1 MDTLRDGP
9 VADLLHDTEK
19 LIVKQKF
26 EAVEAMAHAAANAL
40 NLDALGNL
48 GEVANKY
55 DVYTDNGGDKF
66 RVVEQSDYCGLTGR
80 CCCNPNHKLKLH
92 VYAPEVSPKDEVMV
106 FDRPCKCGQCC
117 ACCGCCQQE
126 MIVNNGTGRDQVGY
140 IKQPFLGGGFSPK
153 LQVMERDGDDPYC
166 TIESD
171 ATCCIAG
178 MCCDHTFR
186 IKDHEGNEIGK
197 IVKQKPSSFQEVAT
211 ELASDSDVFAIE
223 FNKDLDVNKKATLFG
238 ALYLIDYMFFENEGE
253 ANVDV
258 VNQKVSYKL
267 CDLYCCG
274 CTCPCKI
281 SCGGK
286 DSGDSN

>member
-1 MDTLRDGP
+1 M
-9 VADLLHDTEK
+9 
-19 LIVKQKF
+19 
-26 EAVEAMAHAAANAL
+26 
-40 NLDALGNL
+40 
-48 GEVANKY
+48 
-55 DVYTDNGGDKF
+55 
-66 RVVEQSDYCGLTGR
+66 
-80 CCCNPNHKLKLH
+80 
-92 VYAPEVSPKDEVMV
+92 
-106 FDRPCKCGQCC
+106 
-117 ACCGCCQQE
+117 E
-126 MIVNNGTGRDQVGY
+126 MIRIVQVSRFSVHVCILLLSHGCILSGTNISIRAAHIYSV
-140 IKQPFLGGGFSPK
+140 
-153 LQVMERDGDDPYC
+153 
-166 TIESD
+166 ESD

-186 IKDHEGNEIGK
+186 IKDHDGNEIGK